1 MVITEQQGR
10 KGRRQRQGIEGRN
23 HCRDGDGDGELLVE
37 HPAQSA
43 DEGRRDEHRT
53 QDQGS
58 GDNRTRHL
66 VHSAPGGVHRRQ
78 PQGDVPLHILHHHD
92 GVIDHDAD
100 GQHQTEQGERIN

>member
-43 DEGRRDEHRT
+43 DEGRGNEHGT
-53 QDQGS
+53 QDQGG
-58 GDNRTRHL
+58 GDDRPRHL
-66 VHSAPGGVHRRQ
+66 VHRAPGGVHRRQ